1 MLKVGVDV
9 RPLRGP
15 MSGIPRVA
23 SNILREL
30 ISSGS
35 EKYLLMDA
43 CPSPIGPVY
52 QSFNEPLPDWSCG
65 EFSAVQSPPGMN
77 HNLDIFLSFYYPV
90 PRYRPFP
97 AVLFINDLIPVRF
110 ADTLGS
116 IQQTRL
122 FERIRSSAEFCERIL
137 TISQAT
143 KRDIVELWGLPE
155 EKIEVVLLAAGDDF
169 KPVSAQGGEHE
180 SLKANPTLQRYKIST
195 PYLLSVCTL
204 EPRKNLPR
212 LLQAYEQVRA
222 RNKERLQLVL
232 TGRLGW
238 QYEELVRQL
247 GNSPYSQD
255 IVLTGFVPDRDLA
268 DLYRGARA
276 FAFPSLYEGF
286 GLPVLE
292 AMSCGIPVMA
302 SNISSIPEVGGDC
315 ICYCDPY
322 SIESMVRALETVLL
336 DEEKRRY
343 MAAAEIERAR
353 QFSWALAAA
362 VVRKTFL
369 QLTDNSN
376 G

>member
-1 MLKVGVDV
+1 M
-9 RPLRGP
+9 
-15 MSGIPRVA
+15 
-23 SNILREL
+23 
-30 ISSGS
+30 
-35 EKYLLMDA
+35 
-43 CPSPIGPVY
+43 
-52 QSFNEPLPDWSCG
+52 
-65 EFSAVQSPPGMN
+65 
-77 HNLDIFLSFYYPV
+77 
-90 PRYRPFP
+90 
-97 AVLFINDLIPVRF
+97 
-110 ADTLGS
+110 
-116 IQQTRL
+116 
-122 FERIRSSAEFCERIL
+122 
-137 TISQAT
+137 
-143 KRDIVELWGLPE
+143 
-155 EKIEVVLLAAGDDF
+155 
-169 KPVSAQGGEHE
+169 
-180 SLKANPTLQRYKIST
+180 QRYKIST